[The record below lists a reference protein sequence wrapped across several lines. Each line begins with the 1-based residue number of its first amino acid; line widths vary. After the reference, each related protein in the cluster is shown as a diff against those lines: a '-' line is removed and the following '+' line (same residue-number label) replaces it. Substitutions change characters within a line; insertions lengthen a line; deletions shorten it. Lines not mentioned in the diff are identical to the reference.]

1 MSFSSLIRF
10 SRALPARIFFC
21 LLTLF
26 AAAVNAAEP
35 TRAVSPQAMAILKGN
50 CFNCHNTE
58 KKKGGLLLTS
68 RAGLFKG
75 GENGPVVTAGNGEKS
90 KLIHFLSPES
100 DPHMPPKKQL
110 SDKQIAVLRSWIDEG
125 AVWNEQALANFGMD
139 TPLEKL
145 GSLPQ
150 QYQPVLALALSP
162 DGKALAVARG
172 QSLTRYDLS
181 NTNFTALTPAERHRD
196 AVQSLAWSHNGKL
209 IASGSY
215 RELCIWDANTLK
227 LTRRITNSFISRINA
242 AAFCPDDTLLAV
254 SDGLPTK
261 SGIIRIWQ
269 TASWK
274 PATNWEAHRDLIMAL
289 EFSHDGKMLA
299 SAGADKLAKIFQVVT
314 RPEGP
319 SGKELARFEGH
330 GGHVLALGF
339 SPDDSMLATAG
350 ADKVLN
356 FWDTKTREQ
365 KITVPKHPAP
375 LTALAWAAN
384 GKSLVTASED
394 GSARIYTD
402 LKSHSGKE
410 QSEGAQMR
418 ALSTIDEVLYA
429 IALSADG
436 KTIYG
441 GAHDGT
447 VYIWNSDGKLKRR
460 LEQPKLPSQLA
471 RVEVAR

>member
-1 MSFSSLIRF
+1 
-10 SRALPARIFFC
+10 
-21 LLTLF
+21 
-26 AAAVNAAEP
+26 
-35 TRAVSPQAMAILKGN
+35 
-50 CFNCHNTE
+50 
-58 KKKGGLLLTS
+58 
-68 RAGLFKG
+68 
-75 GENGPVVTAGNGEKS
+75 
-90 KLIHFLSPES
+90 
-100 DPHMPPKKQL
+100 
-110 SDKQIAVLRSWIDEG
+110 
-125 AVWNEQALANFGMD
+125 
-139 TPLEKL
+139 
-145 GSLPQ
+145 
-150 QYQPVLALALSP
+150 
-162 DGKALAVARG
+162 
-172 QSLTRYDLS
+172 
-181 NTNFTALTPAERHRD
+181 
-196 AVQSLAWSHNGKL
+196 
-209 IASGSY
+209 
-215 RELCIWDANTLK
+215 
-227 LTRRITNSFISRINA
+227 
-242 AAFCPDDTLLAV
+242 
-254 SDGLPTK
+254 
-261 SGIIRIWQ
+261 
-269 TASWK
+269 
-274 PATNWEAHRDLIMAL
+274 MAL

-299 SAGADKLAKIFQVVT
+299 SAGVDKLAKIFQVVT

-330 GGHVLALGF
+330 GGHVLAVGF

-418 ALSTIDEVLYA
+418 AFSTIDEVLYA

-436 KTIYG
+436 KAIYG

-447 VYIWNSDGKLKRR
+447 VYIWNSDGKLKRK

-471 RVEVAR
+471 RAEAAR